1 MEQYQNDFLDFMLE
15 IGALKF
21 GEFTLKSGRV
31 SPYFFNVGQFNQGN
45 HLSQL
50 GQFYA
55 QAIEASG
62 IKFDV
67 LFGPAYKGIPLA
79 AATAIALNDS
89 FNRSVPYSFNR
100 KEAKDHGEGGNIVG
114 HPLEGDILIIDDV
127 ITAGTAIREAK
138 DIISANGAK
147 TKGVV
152 VALDRQERGKG
163 ELSAIQEVE
172 QNFGIAVVSII
183 NLSHIV
189 DYLQANNDKNI
200 ISRIESYRSQYGI
213 S

>member
-1 MEQYQNDFLDFMLE
+1 MEQYQNDFVDFMLE

-50 GQFYA
+50 GHFYA

-79 AATAIALNDS
+79 AATAIAFNDS
-89 FNRSVPYSFNR
+89 FNRCVPYSFNR

-127 ITAGTAIREAK
+127 ITAGTAIRESK

-152 VALDRQERGKG
+152 VALDRQEKGKG

-189 DYLQANNDKNI
+189 DYLKANNDKNI

>member
-1 MEQYQNDFLDFMLE
+1 MEQYQNDFVDFMLE

-31 SPYFFNVGQFNQGN
+31 SPYFFNAGQFNQGN

-55 QAIEASG
+55 KAIEASG

-138 DIISANGAK
+138 DIIDANGAK

-152 VALDRQERGKG
+152 VALDRQEKGKG
-163 ELSAIQEVE
+163 ELSAIQEAE
-172 QNFGIAVVSII
+172 QNFGITVVSII

-189 DYLQANNDKNI
+189 DYLKANNDKNI